1 MENQKKQNTNRRQ
14 TEKDPVL
21 RQYQDIVDRAHKEV
35 EWVRSAY
42 KWLVS
47 IVGIVIV
54 SGLFFLYWSAAG
66 FKTEMKLDSATAKAR
81 LSQDISVL
89 TEKFKSDLDNMV
101 HAIGSR
107 VDTRVEEEFKKEH
120 IQLQI
125 QENCQKRIDNAAD
138 LYISQLIEEKIK
150 PKIGTIDRNLKALNE
165 KLVNTSESLE
175 EIKTTSRF
183 TITVLAALN
192 DDRQAFDQ
200 LRSWLNDN
208 SFALSK
214 DAENAFVKLRTVYGG
229 PIPPGY
235 LNAPWK
241 QGVDPSNLRLSQ
253 LRKEYTLLPSLYHAD
268 LVNHIWKR
276 NDLPKGER
284 MRFLIDVL
292 KKDESLTAT
301 FYAGQFFAK
310 EAGLKWSPFVIQP
323 LLDWWGEN
331 KENIT

>member
-1 MENQKKQNTNRRQ
+1 MENQKKQSTNRRQ

-54 SGLFFLYWSAAG
+54 SGLFFLYWSAAE
-66 FKTEMKLDSATAKAR
+66 FKTEMKLDSATTKSR

-89 TEKFKSDLDNMV
+89 TKKFKSDLDDMV
-101 HAIGSR
+101 HTIGNR
-107 VDTRVEEEFKKEH
+107 VDSRVEEEFKKEQ

-125 QENCQKRIDNAAD
+125 QENCKKRIEKDAD
-138 LYISQLIEEKIK
+138 LFISQHIDEKIK
-150 PKIGTIDRNLKALNE
+150 PKIETTDRHLKALNE
-165 KLVNTSESLE
+165 KLVNTSALLE
-175 EIKTTSRF
+175 EIKTTSKF

-214 DAENAFVKLRTVYGG
+214 DAENAFVKLRTYYGG

-241 QGVDPSNLRLSQ
+241 QGVDPFELILSQ
-253 LRKEYTLLPSLYHAD
+253 LRKEYELLPSLYHAD

-276 NDLPKGER
+276 TDFPKRDR
-284 MRFLIDVL
+284 MLFLIDVL
-292 KKDESLTAT
+292 KKDESLTAI
-301 FYAGQFFAK
+301 FYAGQFFAQ
-310 EAGLKWSPFVIQP
+310 ESGLKWSPFVIQP
-323 LLDWWGEN
+323 LLDWWEKN
-331 KENIT
+331 KGNIT